1 MRRIA
6 SALVAAGGLWLAR
19 GAPAQ
24 EAAPPAAD
32 ARPDLEFLEYLGS
45 WQADDD
51 EWLAIREW
59 EQDNPPPTDTP
70 PADAPPADGD
80 RQREQRDGGRARER
94 SRNEHDEVE

>member
-6 SALVAAGGLWLAR
+6 SALLAAGGVWLAR
-19 GAPAQ
+19 GAAAQ
-24 EAAPPAAD
+24 PPAPPPVDAA
-32 ARPDLEFLEYLGS
+32 PDLEFLEYLGS

-59 EQDNPPPTDTP
+59 EKDNPPAELP
-70 PADAPPADGD
+70 PVDAERG
-80 RQREQRDGGRARER
+80 REQNDGGRAPER